1 MKTGKQPHILTTAS
15 NLLGISLLIVTG
27 LKISN
32 ASINSYADDISLF
45 AALFMLLSCILSYL
59 SMGLETEK
67 LSEKL
72 ENLADIFFMAGLLSL
87 FAAICVLT
95 YVIG

>member
-32 ASINSYADDISLF
+32 ASINSYADEVSIF
-45 AALFMLLSCILSYL
+45 AAFFMLLSCILSYL
-59 SMGLETEK
+59 SMAIEGEK
-67 LSEKL
+67 LATRL
-72 ENLADIFFMAGLLSL
+72 EAVADVLFMAGLLSL
-87 FAAICVLT
+87 FVAICVLF
-95 YVIG
+95 YAIK